1 MDPSPDLSSSHIP
14 LIVEDP
20 MEGGRYGRSEPKTVA
35 IMSNP
40 DELYLD
46 FVDHLEGGRFDQA
59 EQSCEALSSLEP
71 KSQRSVVAQ
80 AQLAEKRGDENR
92 AVSLLESFTGSNLD
106 AGVARANL
114 ARLYYKAGDRSK
126 AVSTLRFALM
136 RAPNQERSLHF
147 FAALLQEDSGL
158 QASLESLRLLAQM
171 PGSWLPAWVAAQLA
185 ANQNSPEKISE
196 FLLIAAKNSPTPFPP
211 NPESFR
217 ELLMAVPPQERRA
230 AANSLR
236 PYCRSDVHGF
246 LDLLL
251 SATQPRYL
259 SSPSPPTVHCLRR
272 STWRHLAQPESPSLL
287 ALGPICM
294 LKPDSWGVAEIA
306 HRLERGFALLACEA
320 LDSLASINA
329 AVPLETIPSRGIFT
343 RPGPLPGSLLAAQ
356 AGSSCTHLVSSYLS
370 FREPS
375 NFVLDVELY
384 TSKGEYSGRDSFRA
398 LHPWGCLEALVHKL
412 ASLNSGPSEATK
424 RPPMPK
430 LDLADALARD
440 AVASLT
446 LCAEGALTL
455 EALANPGLLLD
466 QLVEY
471 TVGNQSPA
479 SFLTLWAGVE
489 AAARA
494 GLEAGLTQRPVVLD
508 LMKDDPE
515 LEAWVV
521 GRES

>member
-1 MDPSPDLSSSHIP
+1 MLDS
-14 LIVEDP
+14 
-20 MEGGRYGRSEPKTVA
+20 
-35 IMSNP
+35 

-46 FVDHLEGGRFDQA
+46 FVSNLEAGQTEEA
-59 EQSCEALSSLEP
+59 ERVWIELAKQEP
-71 KSQRSVVAQ
+71 RSQRSVVAQ
-80 AQLAEKRGDENR
+80 AQLAEQRGREDE
-92 AVSLLESFTGSNLD
+92 ALSLLESFTSTNFD

-196 FLLIAAKNSPTPFPP
+196 FLLLAAKNSATPFPP

-236 PYCRSDVHGF
+236 PYCRADVHGF

-251 SATQPRYL
+251 SATQPRYI
-259 SSPSPPTVHCLRR
+259 SSPSPPTVHSLRR
-272 STWRHLAQPESPSLL
+272 STWRHLARPESSSLL
-287 ALGPICM
+287 AIGPICL
-294 LKPDSWGVAEIA
+294 LKPESWGVSEIA
-306 HRLERGFALLACEA
+306 HRLERGLALIACEA
-320 LDSLASINA
+320 LDSFASVSA

-343 RPGPLPGSLLAAQ
+343 RPGPLPGTLLAAQ
-356 AGSSCTHLVSSYLS
+356 AGSSCSHLVSSYLS

-375 NFVLDVELY
+375 NFVLDIELY
-384 TSKGEYSGRDSFRA
+384 TSKGEYSGRHSFRA
-398 LHPWGCLEALVHKL
+398 LHPSGCLEAMVQTL
-412 ASLNSGPSEATK
+412 ATLATSLSTERNH
-424 RPPMPK
+424 PPMPK
-430 LDLADALARD
+430 LDLPDALARD
-440 AVASLT
+440 AVASLI
-446 LCAEGALTL
+446 LCAEGALSL

-471 TVGNQSPA
+471 TVGNESPA

-494 GLEAGLTQRPVVLD
+494 GLEAGLTQKPVVRD
-508 LMKDDPE
+508 LLKQDPS
-515 LEAWVV
+515 LAAWVSEA
-521 GRES
+521 ES